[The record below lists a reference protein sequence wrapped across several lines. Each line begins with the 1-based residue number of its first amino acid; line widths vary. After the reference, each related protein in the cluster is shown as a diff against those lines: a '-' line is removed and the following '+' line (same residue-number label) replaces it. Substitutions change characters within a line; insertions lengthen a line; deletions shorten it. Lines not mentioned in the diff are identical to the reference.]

1 MDIIMIRAFNHIG
14 AGQLPQFVVSDFC
27 KQVADIEKGLKA
39 PEMCVGNLDAKRDF
53 TDVRDVVRAY
63 MLLGEKGK
71 SGELYNVG
79 SGNAIA
85 IKKILDM
92 IISLSEKDIKI
103 TIDPERLRPSDIPVI
118 EADISKIKADTGW
131 KPEIPIEETI
141 KNTLDYWRR

>member
-1 MDIIMIRAFNHIG
+1 
-14 AGQLPQFVVSDFC
+14 
-27 KQVADIEKGLKA
+27 
-39 PEMCVGNLDAKRDF
+39 
-53 TDVRDVVRAY
+53 
-63 MLLGEKGK
+63 
-71 SGELYNVG
+71 
-79 SGNAIA
+79 
-85 IKKILDM
+85 M